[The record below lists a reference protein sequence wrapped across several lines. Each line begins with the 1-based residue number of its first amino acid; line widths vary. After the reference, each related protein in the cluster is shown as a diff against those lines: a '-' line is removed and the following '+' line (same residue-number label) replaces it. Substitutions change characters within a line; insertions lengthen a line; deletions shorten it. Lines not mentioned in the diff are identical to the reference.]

1 MIVAT
6 LNVRGVGGTSKFLSL
21 KRFLESAKPDV
32 LLIQET
38 MVCEAKAREIFVKLL
53 PTWYFCGVDSSG
65 LSGGLLTAWNPRK
78 DDFYAFLTPAG
89 ILLDGV
95 VKDLNKRLKLINFM
109 DLILTE
115 RFFGILLKGMGF
127 SRNKI

>member
-6 LNVRGVGGTSKFLSL
+6 LNVRGVGGTSNFLSL

-38 MVCEAKAREIFVKLL
+38 MVCKAKGREIFVKLL

-65 LSGGLLTAWNPRK
+65 LSCGLLTAWNPRK
-78 DDFYAFLTPAG
+78 DDFMLFLP
-89 ILLDGV
+89 LQ
-95 VKDLNKRLKLINFM
+95 
-109 DLILTE
+109 
-115 RFFGILLKGMGF
+115 GF
-127 SRNKI
+127 CWME